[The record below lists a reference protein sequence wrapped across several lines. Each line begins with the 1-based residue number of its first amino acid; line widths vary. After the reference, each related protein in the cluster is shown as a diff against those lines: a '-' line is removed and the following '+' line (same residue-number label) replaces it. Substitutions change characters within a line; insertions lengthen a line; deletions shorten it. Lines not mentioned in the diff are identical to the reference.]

1 MSISEPKIGN
11 LVILISGGPVMTIKN
26 IGYTRQGSCELTCN
40 WFTKDEQLNEGVFR
54 SEIIE
59 RLERQS
65 NPVEGNADAE

>member
-11 LVILISGGPVMTIKN
+11 LVTLISGGPAMTIKN
-26 IGYTRQGSCELTCN
+26 IGYTKQGSCELTCV

-54 SEIIE
+54 SEITE

>member
-26 IGYTRQGSCELTCN
+26 IGYTRQGSCELTCT